1 MAPGEEWRP
10 PSPRFRTQSP
20 RVAIATAGQE
30 PAPSVRPRLPD
41 RRSSRLPKHRTT
53 ARAPPPIRPLPARAI
68 AATPPGPSGSLRFTV
83 LHPDDYDVVV
93 DNREG
98 RRDVKVRVRVA
109 LEFGT
114 QGPQITTAS
123 PARQLTVVALSF
135 LFFFGVVTYS
145 ARRIL

>member
-1 MAPGEEWRP
+1 
-10 PSPRFRTQSP
+10 
-20 RVAIATAGQE
+20 
-30 PAPSVRPRLPD
+30 L
-41 RRSSRLPKHRTT
+41 H
-53 ARAPPPIRPLPARAI
+53 
-68 AATPPGPSGSLRFTV
+68 FTV

-109 LEFGT
+109 LEFSSS
-114 QGPQITTAS
+114 GPEITTAS

-145 ARRIL
+145 ARRILRAIGRG